1 RVRLDD
7 ASHVLAAID
16 AGGSVLDF
24 PLSAGHRVLLSFPTR
39 RSSDLGKTRCGLTI
53 SASLLRRGSG
63 MGTTPVLGSMVQNGK
78 FSASIPALV
87 RALKRVDLPTL
98 GRPTIPQLNPMA
110 ITYMKDQVEQSLLE
124 SAVL

>member
-1 RVRLDD
+1 M
-7 ASHVLAAID
+7 ASVWRMLARNWLPRPSPLEAPATRPAISTNSMEV
-16 AGGSVLDF
+16 G
-24 PLSAGHRVLLSFPTR
+24 R
-39 RSSDLGKTRCGLTI
+39 TRCGLTI

-63 MGTTPVLGSMVQNGK
+63 MGTTPVLGSMVQNEK